1 MARQFGK
8 ALRLIRLDKEVLD
21 WVVTALKESHCDEKR
36 YHDEMIGKLQKEYQ
50 RLQDRI
56 DAMYVDK
63 LDGKIPH
70 EFFERKNSD
79 WRTEQAE
86 ILRKI
91 EKHQNANSSY
101 LEEGVQLLELTQ
113 KAASLYE
120 KQEMKEKRRILD
132 FLFSNCLWKDGALI
146 ANYRKPFDM
155 LVLTN
160 SAYQK
165 AKATSRLKSG
175 LSEIWLP
182 GRDSNPRPIG

>member
-1 MARQFGK
+1 M
-8 ALRLIRLDKEVLD
+8 
-21 WVVTALKESHCDEKR
+21 SH
-36 YHDEMIGKLQKEYQ
+36 HDEMIAKLQKEYQ
-50 RLQDRI
+50 KLQDRI

-63 LDGKIPH
+63 LDGNVFQ
-70 EFFERKNSD
+70 EFFDRKNGD

-91 EKHQNANSSY
+91 EKHQNANCSY
-101 LEEGVQLLELTQ
+101 LEEGVRLLELAQ

-132 FLFSNCLWKDGALI
+132 FLFSNCLWKDGVLI
-146 ANYRKPFDM
+146 PNYRKPFDT
-155 LVLTN
+155 LALTN
-160 SAYQK
+160 TAYQK
-165 AKATSRLKSG
+165 RKATSRLKSG